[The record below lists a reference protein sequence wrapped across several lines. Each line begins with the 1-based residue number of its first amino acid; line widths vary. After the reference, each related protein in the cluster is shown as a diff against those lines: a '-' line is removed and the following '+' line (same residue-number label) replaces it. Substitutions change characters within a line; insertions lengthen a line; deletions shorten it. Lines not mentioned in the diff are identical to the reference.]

1 MKNIKDYE
9 SAKKEFIKLEN
20 LNSDN
25 IYSYFNNE
33 DILLLIRR
41 YYELYTKFLFNQLM
55 GSLRLE
61 VSSQKAEK
69 LMALKG
75 VGSWEFAGMIDVY
88 ERGKATCELG
98 HPLRYVYKAKNVENG
113 EILNFGSRCV
123 GDFFDLDSKG
133 VRALIKVKDE
143 MFEELKEIVAIK
155 KLGLMEEHYTYDCG
169 KLGVMIK
176 LFGLSGVK
184 KAIDINPLMPIVS
197 DFVALGLPL
206 PKSLI
211 KQIVKYDGDLSTIMI
226 SPKYLEIDMQKLD
239 ILRNSELSLVSAM
252 FTNSYQNVLDNIEKG
267 KKPNISD
274 FYNFMTVQELNIAI
288 SHWLNRND
296 RLLKAQDYF
305 KNQGIDLPWIDIY
318 RHMIK
323 NRLYSD
329 NPKIYYGVET
339 LLVFD
344 KNIVIESTV
353 YMPKDYGYKGYQLS
367 PRAHEDFDD
376 LISYLATKEFLMAL
390 KDVYSS
396 LNVVVEKENKEKNEQ
411 EEMMVFLRENLEK
424 EEYSS
429 LKGIMGVRDIILR
442 KKLEVENMSDKQL
455 SYVKSVYQSMKSQ
468 NETTSVESYE
478 DNKAVNNRYT
488 LSEKPEILAKIQ
500 RLQREVNDL
509 PTLTE
514 KILNTVM
521 SSKFVSDK
529 QIIQINKAFDKYILN
544 QEVSEEKPT
553 DIMKKVEN
561 KKWNLIERPDV
572 KDKILEIKRHSE
584 YSNIPMSIR
593 NIFSN
598 ILKYNMASEK
608 QIEVVEN
615 TYKRYFGR
623 SH

>member
-1 MKNIKDYE
+1 MKNMKDYE
-9 SAKKEFIKLEN
+9 SSKKEFIKLQD

-25 IYSYFNNE
+25 IYTYFSN
-33 DILLLIRR
+33 DDMLLLIRR
-41 YYELYTKFLFNQLM
+41 YYEIYTKFLFNQLM

-69 LMALKG
+69 LMNLKG

-88 ERGKATCELG
+88 ERGKETCELG
-98 HPLRYVYKAKNVENG
+98 HPLRYVYKARNVDNG
-113 EILNFGSRCV
+113 EILNFGARCV
-123 GDFFDLDSKG
+123 GDFFDIDSKG
-133 VRALIKVKDE
+133 IRALIRVKDE
-143 MFEELKEIVAIK
+143 MFEELKEMVAIK
-155 KLGLMEEHYTYDCG
+155 QLGLMDEHYTYDCG

-176 LFGLSGVK
+176 LFGLGGVK
-184 KAIDINPLMPIVS
+184 KAIGLNPLMPIVS

-211 KQIVKYDGDLSTIMI
+211 KQIIKYDGDLGSLMI
-226 SPKYLEIDMQKLD
+226 SPKYLEVDIDKLN
-239 ILRNSELSLVSAM
+239 ILRNSEISLVSAM
-252 FTNSYQNVLDNIEKG
+252 FSNSYQAVLDNIEHG
-267 KKPNISD
+267 RSSNVSD
-274 FYNFMTVQELNIAI
+274 FYNFMTIQELNIAI
-288 SHWLNRND
+288 SHWLNRTE

-305 KNQGIDLPWIDIY
+305 RKQGIDLPWIDIY
-318 RHMIK
+318 KHMIK
-323 NRLYSD
+323 NRLYAD

-344 KNIVIESTV
+344 KNIVVESTV

-390 KDVYSS
+390 KDIYSS
-396 LNVVVEKENKEKNEQ
+396 LNVVVEKENQEKSEQ
-411 EEMMVFLRENLEK
+411 EDMMVFLRENLDK

-442 KKLEVENMSDKQL
+442 KKLEIDGMSEKQL
-455 SYVKSVYQSMKSQ
+455 SYVKSVYQAMKSQ
-468 NETTSVESYE
+468 NEPTTEATE

-500 RLQREVNDL
+500 RLQREVDDL
-509 PTLTE
+509 PSLTE

-529 QIIQINKAFDKYILN
+529 QIAQIDKAFDKYILK
-544 QEVSEEKPT
+544 QEVSEDKPT
-553 DIMKKVEN
+553 DIVKKVEN

-593 NIFSN
+593 NIFTN

>member
-9 SAKKEFIKLEN
+9 SAKKNFIKIEN

-41 YYELYTKFLFNQLM
+41 YYEIYTKFLFNQLM

-61 VSSQKAEK
+61 VSPQKAEK
-69 LMALKG
+69 LMDLKG
-75 VGSWEFAGMIDVY
+75 VGSWEFAGMIDMY
-88 ERGKATCELG
+88 DRGAATCELG
-98 HPLRYVYKAKNVENG
+98 HPLRYVYKARNIENG
-113 EILNFGSRCV
+113 GTLNFGSRCV
-123 GDFFDLDSKG
+123 GDFFDLDPKG
-133 VRALIKVKDE
+133 VKALVRVKDE

-169 KLGVMIK
+169 KLGSMLK
-176 LFGLSGVK
+176 LFGIEGVK
-184 KAIDINPLMPIVS
+184 KAIDLNPLMPIVS
-197 DFVALGLPL
+197 DFVSLGLPL

-211 KQIVKYDGDLSTIMI
+211 KQISKFDGDISTLMV
-226 SPKYLEIDMQKLD
+226 SAKYLEIDMDKLD
-239 ILRNSELSLVSAM
+239 ILRKSELSLVSAM
-252 FTNSYQNVLDNIEKG
+252 FTNSYQAVLDNIEKG
-267 KKPNISD
+267 KVSTTSD
-274 FYNFMTVQELNIAI
+274 FYNFMTIQELNIAI
-288 SHWLNRND
+288 SHWLNRNE

-305 KNQGIDLPWIDIY
+305 RRQGIDLPWIDIY
-318 RHMIK
+318 KYMIK
-323 NRLYSD
+323 NRLCVD

-344 KNIVIESTV
+344 RGILIENTV

-376 LISYLATKEFLMAL
+376 LISYLATKEFLMAI
-390 KDVYSS
+390 KGVYES
-396 LNVVVEKENKEKNEQ
+396 LNGVVQQENKEKNEL
-411 EEMMVFLRENLEK
+411 EDMIVFLRNNLDK

-429 LKGIMGVRDIILR
+429 LKGIMGVRDIVLR
-442 KKLEVENMSDKQL
+442 KKLEIEDMSEKQL
-455 SYVKSVYQSMKSQ
+455 SYVKSVYQAMKSLEVTST
-468 NETTSVESYE
+468 ETSHS
-478 DNKAVNNRYT
+478 DSAVNNRYT

-500 RLQREVNDL
+500 RLQREVDNL
-509 PTLTE
+509 PSLTE

-521 SSKFVSDK
+521 ASKFVSDK
-529 QIIQINKAFDKYILN
+529 QIIQIDKAFDKYILN
-544 QEVSEEKPT
+544 QDVADEKPT

-593 NIFSN
+593 NIFTN

>member
-1 MKNIKDYE
+1 MKNLKDYE
-9 SAKKEFIKLEN
+9 SAKKNYIKLEN

-25 IYSYFNNE
+25 IYEYFNNE
-33 DILLLIRR
+33 SVLLLIRR
-41 YYELYTKFLFNQLM
+41 YYEVYTKFLFNQLM

-61 VSSQKAEK
+61 VSAQKAEK

-75 VGSWEFAGMIDVY
+75 TGSWEFAGMIDMY

-98 HPLRYVYKAKNVENG
+98 HPLRYVYKARNIENN

-143 MFEELKEIVAIK
+143 MFEELKEMAAIK
-155 KLGLMEEHYTYDCG
+155 KLGLMEEHYTYDCEN
-169 KLGVMIK
+169 LGLMLK
-176 LFGLSGVK
+176 LFGVEGVK
-184 KAIDINPLMPIVS
+184 KVIDLNPLMPIVY
-197 DFVALGLPL
+197 DFVSLGLPI

-211 KQIVKYDGDLSTIMI
+211 KQISKFNDDLSTIMI
-226 SPKYLEIDMQKLD
+226 SPKYLEIDMVKLD
-239 ILRNSELSLVSAM
+239 ILRDSELSLVSLM
-252 FTNSYQNVLDNIEKG
+252 FTNSYQDVLDNIEKG
-267 KKPNISD
+267 KVATTSD
-274 FYNFMTVQELNIAI
+274 FYNFRTVQELNIAI
-288 SHWLNRND
+288 SHWLNRNE

-305 KNQGIDLPWIDIY
+305 KKQGIDLPWIDIY
-318 RHMIK
+318 RYMIK
-323 NRLYSD
+323 NRLYTD

-344 KNIVIESTV
+344 KNIPVESTV

-376 LISYLATKEFLMAL
+376 LISYLASKEFLMAI

-396 LNVVVEKENKEKNEQ
+396 LNVVVEKENKEKNELD
-411 EEMMVFLRENLEK
+411 EMMQFLQENLDK

-429 LKGIMGVRDIILR
+429 LKGIMGVRDIVL
-442 KKLEVENMSDKQL
+442 KKRLDANDMSDKQL

-468 NETTSVESYE
+468 GEKASNSTSNV
-478 DNKAVNNRYT
+478 DGAINNRYT

-500 RLQREVNDL
+500 RLQREVNEL
-509 PTLTE
+509 PSLVE

-529 QIIQINKAFDKYILN
+529 QIIQIDKAFDKYILN
-544 QEVSEEKPT
+544 QEVADENPT
-553 DIMKKVEN
+553 SVVKKVDN

-584 YSNIPMSIR
+584 YSNIPMNIK